1 MSVETLRDAI
11 AVRARELRVPALL
24 STGVTM
30 HKRGK
35 TWRECDCSW
44 CATKRKA
51 TLVIGNL
58 AHVPAHRLVANNYIS
73 ARSLR
78 AAYRDELR
86 AGYRQT
92 LRRLENDDTGIF
104 EDV

>member
-1 MSVETLRDAI
+1 MSVQTLRAAI
-11 AVRARELRVPALL
+11 AVRARELRVPVLL

-30 HKRGK
+30 HKRGSS
-35 TWRECDCSW
+35 WRECDCSW

-51 TLVIGNL
+51 TVDIANL

-73 ARSLR
+73 DRSLR

-92 LRRLENDDTGIF
+92 LRRLENDDQGLF
-104 EDV
+104 DG